1 MRGSHDDSYVL
12 NDKNSPESPQTLQSE
27 KSVFLSKLEELFSV

>member
-12 NDKNSPESPQTLQSE
+12 NDKNFPESPQTIALQSE
-27 KSVFLSKLEELFSV
+27 KSVFF